1 MLSAFFPSSKK
12 RQTASEVVGEGTYG
26 CVHKPQLNC
35 VGEKPVPSNKLS
47 KLMKD
52 EEAASEF
59 KEYGIMENV
68 DPKHNFY
75 LGSPKMC
82 KVDINLYNKNS
93 ASKCKRLKESDAE
106 IINNLAEYTL
116 MIMEDG
122 GDNLEDFAEKAKEWP
137 SSKENSQRIE
147 QFWLEAHKALAGV
160 KAFLDYG
167 VVHHD
172 LKPQNLVYN
181 VETGRIN
188 FIDFGLMTKKDAI
201 LQQAASSKYG
211 MSIYHWSF
219 PLDTF
224 FLNRKS
230 YNKFANYTTDTKE
243 RYIKNIAKNL
253 KSDKDSAGI
262 SAVKYFLYH
271 SSNVSGELL
280 NRGKVTETTLKGF
293 GETLLHQIVP
303 GDSQYKTVVNKC
315 VDTIDIYGV
324 GIGLLFVLK
333 TLYKEMD
340 TVLVGELE
348 PLLLDM
354 VNANVMERIDI
365 NTALN
370 RYEGVLEKCGILNK
384 YNKHFANHVLTE
396 GPPIPLVLEK
406 DIASIK
412 ASAVS
417 ISPQEMDQI
426 LEKDPEALEPETSI
440 HKTTGKRVRIRSA
453 SEAINGSL
461 EQGETR
467 QPSVAKQP
475 LVAKTGEPSRKK
487 TRKLV
492 IRTNE
497 CPEGKELNPITRRC
511 VNRCKEGEVRNERF
525 ECRRTQRKWTVRKNK
540 MSTNSI
546 K

>member
-1 MLSAFFPSSKK
+1 MSSKAK
-12 RQTASEVVGEGTYG
+12 KATSSEVAGEGTYG

-35 VGEKPVPSNKLS
+35 VGEAPAPSNKLS

-52 EEAASEF
+52 QEATSEF
-59 KEYGIMENV
+59 KEYGIMENI
-68 DPKHNFY
+68 DPNRNFY

-93 ASKCKRLKESDAE
+93 ASKCKRLKAADSE
-106 IINNLAEYTL
+106 IINNLSQYTL

-122 GDNLEDFAEKAKEWP
+122 GDNLEDFAEKAKQWP
-137 SSKENSQRIE
+137 QSKENSQRIE
-147 QFWLEAHKALAGV
+147 HFWLEAHRTLAGV

-201 LQQAASSKYG
+201 LQQAAASKYG
-211 MSIYHWSF
+211 LSIYHWSF
-219 PLDTF
+219 PLDTN

-262 SAVKYFLYH
+262 SAIKYFLYH
-271 SSNVSGELL
+271 STNVSGELL
-280 NRGKVTETTLKGF
+280 NREKITANTIKSF
-293 GETLLHQIVP
+293 GETILHQIVP
-303 GDSQYKTVVNKC
+303 GDAQYKIVLNKC
-315 VDTIDIYGV
+315 IDTIDIYGV
-324 GIGLLFVLK
+324 GLGLLFVLK
-333 TLYKEMD
+333 MLYSAMD
-340 TVLVGELE
+340 ATLVGELE

-354 VNANVMERIDI
+354 VNANVMDRVDI

-370 RYEGVLEKCGILNK
+370 RYEGILEKCGILKK
-384 YNKHFANHVLTE
+384 YNKHFENHVLTE
-396 GPPIPLVLEK
+396 GPPIPPVLEK
-406 DIASIK
+406 NIESIK
-412 ASAVS
+412 ASSVS

-426 LEKDPEALEPETSI
+426 LEENPEALEPETSI

-453 SEAINGSL
+453 IAIV
-461 EQGETR
+461 
-467 QPSVAKQP
+467 QPSVAEQ
-475 LVAKTGEPSRKK
+475 PSRKK

-492 IRTNE
+492 IRPNE

-511 VNRCKEGEVRNERF
+511 VNKCKVGEIRNERF

>member
-1 MLSAFFPSSKK
+1 MSSSRKGV
-12 RQTASEVVGEGTYG
+12 TASEVAGEGTYG

-35 VGEKPVPSNKLS
+35 LGEKRVPSNKLS

-52 EEAASEF
+52 EEAAKEF
-59 KEYGIMENV
+59 GEYGIMENV
-68 DPKHNFY
+68 DPQHHFY

-93 ASKCKRLKESDAE
+93 ASKCKRLIEADAE

-122 GDNLEDFAEKAKEWP
+122 GDNLEDFAEKAEKWP

-147 QFWLEAHKALAGV
+147 RFWLEAHRALAGV

-201 LQQAASSKYG
+201 LKQAATSKYG
-211 MSIYHWSF
+211 FSVYHWSF
-219 PLDTF
+219 PLDTH
-224 FLNRKS
+224 FLNKKT
-230 YNKFANYTTDTKE
+230 YNKYAKLSKE
-243 RYIKNIAKNL
+243 AKEKYIQNIATKL
-253 KSDKDSAGI
+253 KKGKENDAVD
-262 SAVKYFLYH
+262 AVKYFLYH
-271 SSNVSGELL
+271 SSNDSGELL
-280 NRGKVTETTLKGF
+280 NRGKMTETVLKGF
-293 GETLLHQIVP
+293 GETLLYQMVP
-303 GDSQYKTVVNKC
+303 GDAEYVKVVNKC
-315 VDTIDIYGV
+315 IDTIDVYGV
-324 GIGLLFVLK
+324 GLGLLFVLK

-340 TVLVGELE
+340 AALVGELE

-354 VNANVMERIDI
+354 VNANVMDRVDVT
-365 NTALN
+365 TALN
-370 RYEGVLEKCGILNK
+370 RYEGILDKCGILKK
-384 YNKHFANHVLTE
+384 YNKHFENHVLNE
-396 GPPIPLVLEK
+396 GPPIPPVLEK
-406 DIASIK
+406 KIASIQ
-412 ASAVS
+412 ASNVS

-426 LEKDPEALEPETSI
+426 LEEDPEALEPEQV
-440 HKTTGKRVRIRSA
+440 KTLGKRKVSA
-453 SEAINGSL
+453 SKERTSR
-461 EQGETR
+461 E
-467 QPSVAKQP
+467 PSASMI
-475 LVAKTGEPSRKK
+475 GEPTRKK

-492 IRTNE
+492 IRPSE

-511 VNRCKEGEVRNERF
+511 VNKCKVGEIRNERF
-525 ECRRTQRKWTVRKNK
+525 ECRKTQRKWTVRKNK